1 MKKIIQISIGDST
14 TTAQGFVEAWK
25 RAEAERGGEPEQ
37 RLVFE
42 NLETLVKTLTQGR
55 WVLLKTLRTKGPMSE
70 RALAK
75 ELERDYKNVHTDV
88 RRLEKIGLI
97 DRNKDD
103 KVRVPWDIVEAR
115 LKLAA

>member
-1 MKKIIQISIGDST
+1 MKKRIQIGIGDST
-14 TTAQGFVEAWK
+14 STAQGFIQAWK
-25 RAEAERGGEPEQ
+25 RGEKGERLKTEQ

-42 NLETLVKTLTQGR
+42 NLETLLKTLTQGR
-55 WVLLKTLRTKGPMSE
+55 WVLLKTLRAKGPISV

-75 ELERDYKNVHTDV
+75 ELGRDYKNVHTDV
-88 RRLEKIGLI
+88 RRLEQIGLI

-103 KVRVPWDIVEAR
+103 QVRVPWDIVEAK

>member
-1 MKKIIQISIGDST
+1 MKKKIQIGIGDST
-14 TTAQGFVEAWK
+14 STAHGFVEAWK
-25 RAEAERGGEPEQ
+25 RGERGERLKAEQ

-42 NLETLVKTLTQGR
+42 NLETLLKTLTQGR
-55 WVLLKTLRTKGPMSE
+55 WVLLKTLRAKGPISV

-75 ELERDYKNVHTDV
+75 ELGRDYKNVHTDV
-88 RRLEKIGLI
+88 RRLEHIGLI

-103 KVRVPWDIVEAR
+103 QVRVPWDIVEAK